1 MKVYTRTTKKVGA
14 VPLYSKVKIGNSPLW
29 FKLGLSVQ
37 LADWDKTFSL
47 DSNNNLTQSET
58 KLANLMRKLDYTK
71 MLQDIELGIGELRKQ
86 KKLTVDSVN
95 NLIQTVVL
103 ADLRSEMDRQQAR
116 KEKALDEQRKDVKNY
131 VNDFMAG
138 LTGDNVTTL
147 TAKGKRTYAYNS
159 VKILKHFHREFLEF
173 YKTNPVGTWDE
184 MDERYVEQFSSFLA
198 EKYFKTTYSRLIA
211 CLRTIMA
218 RAERDGLRTLT
229 VPKSMFARPKVE
241 ESDKM
246 AEIYLTRTELDALYE
261 LELDGI
267 YEKVRDLF
275 LIGCYTGQ
283 RFSDYSSITADNV
296 GTTAKGNRVL
306 RLVQKKTKNTVVVP
320 IVDGR
325 LVTLLERY
333 NYNVPQLANVTL
345 NRYIKRVCE
354 QLAKVVP
361 SMGELVPTI
370 LTKPEQDLE
379 AAGKATFQRDSLGRV
394 VKPKY
399 LLVTTHTA
407 RRTCLTNMHLTGKFS
422 IAQMMSISG
431 HKTVE
436 VFFEYLKQ
444 SADEQADSLIS
455 TAGQDGLF

>member
-1 MKVYTRTTKKVGA
+1 M
-14 VPLYSKVKIGNSPLW
+14 LYCKVKVGNSPLW

-47 DSNNNLTQSET
+47 DANNNLIQSET
-58 KLANLMRKLDYTK
+58 KLTNLLRKLNYTK
-71 MLQDIELGIGELRKQ
+71 KLQDIENGINELRKQ
-86 KKLTVDSVN
+86 KRLTVDSVN

-103 ADLRSEMDRQQAR
+103 ADVRFEMDRQQVR
-116 KEKALDEQRKDVKNY
+116 EEKALDEQRKDVKNY
-131 VNDFMAG
+131 VNDFIAG

-147 TAKGKRTYAYNS
+147 TAHDKREYAYNS
-159 VKILKHFHREFLEF
+159 VKIFKHFHREFLEF

-184 MDERYVEQFSSFLA
+184 MDERYIEQFSIFLS
-198 EKYFKTTYSRLIA
+198 KRYLKTTYGRLIA
-211 CLRTIMA
+211 CLRTILS
-218 RAERDGLRTLT
+218 RAEKDKLRTLS
-229 VPKSMFARPKVE
+229 VSKDMFARPKVE

-267 YEKVRDLF
+267 SEKVRDLF

-306 RLVQKKTKNTVVVP
+306 RLVQKKTKSTVVIPVT
-320 IVDGR
+320 DER
-325 LVTLLERY
+325 LISLLEKY
-333 NYNVPQLANVTL
+333 DYNVPKLANVTL
-345 NRYIKRVCE
+345 NRYVKRICE

-370 LTKPEQDLE
+370 LTKPEQELE
-379 AAGKATFQRDSLGRV
+379 AAGKVTFQRDSLGRV

-399 LLVTTHTA
+399 QLVTTHTA
-407 RRTCLTNMHLTGKFS
+407 RRSCLTLMHLSGRFTVP
-422 IAQMMSISG
+422 QMMSISG

>member
-1 MKVYTRTTKKVGA
+1 M
-14 VPLYSKVKIGNSPLW
+14 LYCKVKVGNSPLW

-47 DSNNNLTQSET
+47 DANNNLIQSET
-58 KLANLMRKLDYTK
+58 KLTNLLRKLNYTK
-71 MLQDIELGIGELRKQ
+71 KLQDIENGINELRKQ
-86 KKLTVDSVN
+86 KRLTVDSVN

-103 ADLRSEMDRQQAR
+103 ADVRFEMDRQQVR
-116 KEKALDEQRKDVKNY
+116 EEKALDEQRKDVKNY
-131 VNDFMAG
+131 VNDFIAG

-147 TAKGKRTYAYNS
+147 TVKSKQEYAYNS
-159 VKILKHFHREFLEF
+159 IKIFRQFHREFLNF
-173 YKTNPVGTWDE
+173 YKVDPVGTWDE
-184 MDERYVEQFSSFLA
+184 MDERYIERFSYFLS
-198 EKYFKTTYSRLIA
+198 KRYLKTTYGRLIA
-211 CLRTIMA
+211 CLRTVA
-218 RAERDGLRTLT
+218 THAQKDGFRTLAI
-229 VPKSMFARPKVE
+229 PQSMFSRPKVE

-246 AEIYLTRTELDALYE
+246 AEIYLTRTELDALYD

-267 YEKVRDLF
+267 REKVRDLF

-306 RLVQKKTKNTVVVP
+306 RLVQKKTKSSVVIPVT
-320 IVDGR
+320 DER
-325 LVTLLERY
+325 LVSLFEKY
-333 NYNVPQLANVTL
+333 GYNVPQLASVTL

-399 LLVTTHTA
+399 QLVTTHTA
-407 RRTCLTNMHLTGKFS
+407 RRTCLTNMHLSGKFS

-444 SADEQADSLIS
+444 SADEQADSLIAV
-455 TAGQDGLF
+455 AGKDGLF

>member
-1 MKVYTRTTKKVGA
+1 M
-14 VPLYSKVKIGNSPLW
+14 LYCKVKVGNSPLW

-37 LADWDKTFSL
+37 LGDWDKTFSL
-47 DSNNNLTQSET
+47 DANNNLIQSET

-71 MLQDIELGIGELRKQ
+71 KLQDIENGINELRK
-86 KKLTVDSVN
+86 KKQLSVSSVN
-95 NLIQTVVL
+95 DLIQTIVL
-103 ADLRSEMDRQQAR
+103 ADVRSEMDKQQAR

-131 VNDFMAG
+131 VNDFIAG

-147 TAKGKRTYAYNS
+147 TAKSKQEYAYNTI
-159 VKILKHFHREFLEF
+159 KIFRQFHREFLEF
-173 YKTNPVGTWDE
+173 YKTNPVETWDE
-184 MDERYVEQFSSFLA
+184 MKERYVERFSIFLS
-198 EKYFKTTYSRLIA
+198 KRYLKTTYGRMVS

-218 RAERDGLRTLT
+218 RAEKDGLRTLT

-267 YEKVRDLF
+267 SEKVRDLF

-296 GTTAKGNRVL
+296 GTTARGNRVL
-306 RLVQKKTKNTVVVP
+306 RLVQKKTGNS
-320 IVDGR
+320 
-325 LVTLLERY
+325 VTLPITDERLISLLEKY
-333 NYNVPQLANVTL
+333 DYNVPQLTNKVL
-345 NRYIKRVCE
+345 NHHIKTICE
-354 QLAKVVP
+354 LLSKSVP

-370 LTKPEQDLE
+370 LIKPEQELE

-399 LLVTTHTA
+399 QLVTTHTA
-407 RRTCLTNMHLTGKFS
+407 RRTCLTLMHLSGRFTVS
-422 IAQMMSISG
+422 QMMSISG

-455 TAGQDGLF
+455 TAARDGLF